1 MTVTLALVTS
11 VLWGFADFGA
21 GLLARRLP
29 AARVVVLSQTAACVV
44 LGAVVLAMGAVS
56 EAGPRLWFAVAAGLV
71 GPLALLCFYE
81 ALARGPMGVVS
92 PLATA
97 GVVIPVSV
105 GLAVDGD
112 RPGPLQYVG
121 IAVAIAGIALA
132 GGGKLGGGGAV
143 QRQTLLLTAGA
154 AVGFGSVF
162 ALIAEASASL
172 TGLLLAQFVQRCVN
186 VVVGGTVMVATERR
200 PKAGDATGE
209 GGEGGAADA
218 GGLRR
223 RIPRPRSTRILAKV
237 RPGGGGTPVPE
248 PRVPGPARTAAPAAV
263 RAAATAGVTAGVTVA
278 AAPKAGSLAPR
289 SAARAIPWALLP
301 ALTIVGVTDVAAN
314 GTYAT
319 AAQHGPVTVAAV
331 LGSLYPVITALAAVV
346 FLKERLLPPQAVGAG
361 LALAGTVL
369 LAAG

>member
-1 MTVTLALVTS
+1 MTITLALITS

-29 AARVVVLSQTAACVV
+29 SARVVVLSQTAACIV
-44 LGAVVLAMGAVS
+44 LGIVVLATGAVS

-71 GPLALLCFYE
+71 GPVALLCFYE

-97 GVVIPVSV
+97 GVAIPVTV

-121 IAVAIAGIALA
+121 IAVAIAGIAMA
-132 GGGKLGGGGAV
+132 GGGKLGGAGAI
-143 QRQTLLLTAGA
+143 QRRTLLLTAGA
-154 AVGFGSVF
+154 ALGFGSVF
-162 ALIAEASASL
+162 ALIAEASTGL
-172 TGLLLAQFVQRCVN
+172 TGLLLAQFVQRCIN
-186 VVVGGTVMVATERR
+186 VVVGGTVMVTTERR
-200 PKAGDATGE
+200 GRFGSKA
-209 GGEGGAADA
+209 A
-218 GGLRR
+218 GGSQITASSGGRR
-223 RIPRPRSTRILAKV
+223 VPTQEPGAPEPV
-237 RPGGGGTPVPE
+237 RPVAPATPGADLLVA
-248 PRVPGPARTAAPAAV
+248 PAVAAPAV
-263 RAAATAGVTAGVTVA
+263 PG
-278 AAPKAGSLAPR
+278 R
-289 SAARAIPWALLP
+289 SRTPARVIPWALLP
-301 ALTIVGVTDVAAN
+301 ALTVVGITDVAAN

-331 LGSLYPVITALAAVV
+331 LGSLYPVVTALSACV
-346 FLKERLLPPQAVGAG
+346 FLKERLLPPQAVGAC

>member
-44 LGAVVLAMGAVS
+44 LGAVVLATGAVS

-200 PKAGDATGE
+200 RPKAGDATGE

-218 GGLRR
+218 GGLRG

-237 RPGGGGTPVPE
+237 RPGGGGTPVLE

-263 RAAATAGVTAGVTVA
+263 RAAATAGVTVA

-289 SAARAIPWALLP
+289 SGARAIPWALLP

>member
-1 MTVTLALVTS
+1 MTVTLALITS

-29 AARVVVLSQTAACVV
+29 AARVVVLSQSAACVV
-44 LGAVVLAMGAVS
+44 LGVVVLATGAVS

-81 ALARGPMGVVS
+81 ALSRGPMGVVS

-112 RPGPLQYVG
+112 RPGPLQYMG

-132 GGGKLGGGGAV
+132 GGGKLGGGGGGVVV

-154 AVGFGSVF
+154 ALGFGSVF
-162 ALIAEASASL
+162 ALIAEASVSL
-172 TGLLLAQFVQRCVN
+172 TGLLLAQFVQRGIN
-186 VVVGGTVMVATERR
+186 VVVGGMVMVATERR
-200 PKAGDATGE
+200 RSRGDGTSDPRKGATS
-209 GGEGGAADA
+209 A
-218 GGLRR
+218 
-223 RIPRPRSTRILAKV
+223 S
-237 RPGGGGTPVPE
+237 RPG
-248 PRVPGPARTAAPAAV
+248 VPGQDVSAAQDPARQARARQVPAAARPAVAATATAAPEV
-263 RAAATAGVTAGVTVA
+263 
-278 AAPKAGSLAPR
+278 
-289 SAARAIPWALLP
+289 SAAGLRSPARVIPWALLP

-331 LGSLYPVITALAAVV
+331 LGSLYPVVTALAACV
-346 FLKERLLPPQAVGAG
+346 FLKERLLPPQVVGAG

>member
-29 AARVVVLSQTAACVV
+29 AARVVVLSQSAACVV
-44 LGAVVLAMGAVS
+44 LGVVVLATGAVS

-81 ALARGPMGVVS
+81 ALSRGPMGVVS

-97 GVVIPVSV
+97 GLVIPVSV

-132 GGGKLGGGGAV
+132 GGGRLGGGGGVVV

-154 AVGFGSVF
+154 ALGFGSVF
-162 ALIAEASASL
+162 ALIAEASVSL
-172 TGLLLAQFVQRCVN
+172 TGLLLAQFVQRGIN
-186 VVVGGTVMVATERR
+186 VVVGGMVMVATERR
-200 PKAGDATGE
+200 
-209 GGEGGAADA
+209 
-218 GGLRR
+218 
-223 RIPRPRSTRILAKV
+223 RSTRGVPAPDLPALDVPAVDVHGRQVRARRVPEGV
-237 RPGGGGTPVPE
+237 RPAVAAT
-248 PRVPGPARTAAPAAV
+248 ATAAPEVSAV
-263 RAAATAGVTAGVTVA
+263 G
-278 AAPKAGSLAPR
+278 LR
-289 SAARAIPWALLP
+289 SPARVIPWTLLP

-331 LGSLYPVITALAAVV
+331 LGSLYPVVTALAACV
-346 FLKERLLPPQAVGAG
+346 FLKERLLPPQVVGAG
-361 LALAGTVL
+361 LALTGTVL